1 VTRTPK
7 RKQSLTGKLRP
18 ISQAAHLRAMKAANE
33 ALAQQQREARR
44 QMLNRILALESAAR
58 GLVWHVAVTAPGKE
72 RAVEQ
77 GLVASGFWAYEPQTT
92 VTIGDRLRRR
102 DVQRPLFP
110 RYVFFAARRGARQGD
125 VHMVRGFT
133 RALAGVSG
141 DWLPVSEQAVLALMQ
156 AECGGVFDATV
167 RTLVKTVKVGDSII
181 IAAGPL
187 KGWPATV
194 ISVSGAKRLKCLI
207 NMLGIETR
215 AEVGFDSVTVSA

>member
-1 VTRTPK
+1 MRQ
-7 RKQSLTGKLRP
+7 RKSSLTGALRP
-18 ISQAAHLRAMKAANE
+18 VSAAAHLRAIKAASE
-33 ALAQQQREARR
+33 AMEQQRREARR
-44 QMLNRILALESAAR
+44 QMLHRILALESAAR
-58 GLVWHVAVTAPGKE
+58 GLTWHVAVTAPGKE
-72 RAVEQ
+72 QAVEL
-77 GLVASGFWAYEPQTT
+77 GLVAAGFWAYEPQTT

-125 VHMVRGFT
+125 VHAVRGFT
-133 RALAGVSG
+133 RALASVGG
-141 DWLPVSEQAVLALMQ
+141 DWLAVPEQAVLALMQ

-167 RTLVKTVKVGDSII
+167 KTRIRTVKVGDSIR

-194 ISVSGAKRLKCLI
+194 ISVSGAKRLKCLV

-215 AEVGFDSVTVSA
+215 AEVGFDSVTVCA